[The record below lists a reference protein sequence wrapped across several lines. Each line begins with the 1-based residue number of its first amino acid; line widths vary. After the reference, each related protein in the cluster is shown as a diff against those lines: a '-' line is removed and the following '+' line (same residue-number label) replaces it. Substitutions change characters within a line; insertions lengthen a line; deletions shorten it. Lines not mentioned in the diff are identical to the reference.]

1 MMKKFTIV
9 LTCIMALSLVACSG
23 TSDEEKAL
31 LAFPLPKFTPSLD
44 IKPSWKV
51 STSAEVEGV
60 FSRLQPGMAYG
71 KVYVAGTNGEVE
83 ARNLEDGKLVWK
95 KKMDVIIE
103 SGVAVADRIVV
114 VGSQEG
120 EVIALD
126 AETGEELW
134 RNLVSS
140 EIISPAAI
148 GEDHV
153 VVRTIDGKLFAMDE
167 KTGKRS
173 WFFDRNVPALTLR
186 GTGTPILARGAVIS
200 GFDNGNV
207 ALFFMKDGA
216 LIWEKRIAQAAGR
229 SEFDQIVDVDSKPL
243 VVSDVLYVATY
254 NGNIA
259 AINLRDSQ
267 NLWQREMSS
276 FQDLTSDGLS
286 IFATT
291 SNDVV
296 MSLSREQ
303 GQTQWTQSELK
314 NRKVSAPAALGKYV
328 VVADFEGYLHWMS
341 ASDGHFVKRMRID
354 SSGVVGAPIAYLNY
368 LVAQAKNGEV
378 LAVKIPE
385 SSL

>member
-1 MMKKFTIV
+1 
-9 LTCIMALSLVACSG
+9 
-23 TSDEEKAL
+23 
-31 LAFPLPKFTPSLD
+31 
-44 IKPSWKV
+44 
-51 STSAEVEGV
+51 
-60 FSRLQPGMAYG
+60 
-71 KVYVAGTNGEVE
+71 
-83 ARNLEDGKLVWK
+83 
-95 KKMDVIIE
+95 
-103 SGVAVADRIVV
+103 
-114 VGSQEG
+114 
-120 EVIALD
+120 
-126 AETGEELW
+126 
-134 RNLVSS
+134 
-140 EIISPAAI
+140 
-148 GEDHV
+148 
-153 VVRTIDGKLFAMDE
+153 MDE

>member
-31 LAFPLPKFTPSLD
+31 LPFPLPKFTPSLD

-140 EIISPAAI
+140 EIISPAA
-148 GEDHV
+148 
-153 VVRTIDGKLFAMDE
+153 
-167 KTGKRS
+167 
-173 WFFDRNVPALTLR
+173 
-186 GTGTPILARGAVIS
+186 
-200 GFDNGNV
+200 
-207 ALFFMKDGA
+207 
-216 LIWEKRIAQAAGR
+216 
-229 SEFDQIVDVDSKPL
+229 
-243 VVSDVLYVATY
+243 
-254 NGNIA
+254 
-259 AINLRDSQ
+259 
-267 NLWQREMSS
+267 
-276 FQDLTSDGLS
+276 
-286 IFATT
+286 
-291 SNDVV
+291 
-296 MSLSREQ
+296 
-303 GQTQWTQSELK
+303 
-314 NRKVSAPAALGKYV
+314 
-328 VVADFEGYLHWMS
+328 
-341 ASDGHFVKRMRID
+341 
-354 SSGVVGAPIAYLNY
+354 
-368 LVAQAKNGEV
+368 
-378 LAVKIPE
+378 
-385 SSL
+385 